1 MEEIL
6 GLIEKNGGVYALI
19 IIIAAACFEISPI
32 KINPVS
38 AFLKWLGRKLN
49 GELQGQL
56 DKLNEKL
63 QGQLDKLEGKFDQ
76 FAEDVDGNRVEQI
89 RWEILDFANSCR
101 HKRKHT
107 KDEFTHIL
115 QQHSKYEELIQK
127 RGIENGV
134 IDEEYKYIVE
144 LYNRCCHENSFL

>member
-19 IIIAAACFEISPI
+19 IIVAAACFEISPI

-38 AFLKWLGRKLN
+38 AFLKWLGRRLN
-49 GELQGQL
+49 GEIHG
-56 DKLNEKL
+56 KLES
-63 QGQLDKLEGKFDQ
+63 LEGKFDRL
-76 FAEDVDGNRVEQI
+76 AEDVDGNRVEQI

-115 QQHSKYEELIQK
+115 QQHSKYEELTQK

>member
-1 MEEIL
+1 MPPILIRWSVMEE
-6 GLIEKNGGVYALI
+6 LIKIIQFRGGFYALI
-19 IIIAAACFEISPI
+19 FVVAAACFEISPI

-38 AFLKWLGRKLN
+38 SFLKWLGRKLN

-56 DKLNEKL
+56 DRL
-63 QGQLDKLEGKFDQ
+63 
-76 FAEDVDGNRVEQI
+76 AEDVDINRVEQI

-115 QQHSKYEELIQK
+115 QQHSKYEELTQK

>member
-1 MEEIL
+1 MEE
-6 GLIEKNGGVYALI
+6 LIKIIQFRGGFYALI
-19 IIIAAACFEISPI
+19 FVATAACFEISPI

-38 AFLKWLGRKLN
+38 TFLKWLGRKLN

-56 DKLNEKL
+56 DRL
-63 QGQLDKLEGKFDQ
+63 
-76 FAEDVDGNRVEQI
+76 AEDVDINRVEQI
-89 RWEILDFANSCR
+89 RWEILNFANSCR

-115 QQHSKYEELIQK
+115 QQHSKYEALIQK
-127 RGIENGV
+127 KGIENGV

-144 LYNRCCHENSFL
+144 VYNRCCHENSFL

>member
-1 MEEIL
+1 M
-6 GLIEKNGGVYALI
+6 GLLDEFINIIQTKGGFYALLFI
-19 IIIAAACFEISPI
+19 SASILFEITPV

-38 AFLKWLGRKLN
+38 MFLKWLG
-49 GELQGQL
+49 Q
-56 DKLNEKL
+56 KLNEETRKSISN
-63 QGQLDKLEGKFDQ
+63 LEEK
-76 FAEDVDGNRVEQI
+76 VDLLWEESDETRVEQI

-115 QQHSKYEELIQK
+115 QQHVKYEELIKK
-127 RGIENGV
+127 RNIENGV

>member
-1 MEEIL
+1 MSLLDEFIN
-6 GLIEKNGGVYALI
+6 IIQTKGGFYALI
-19 IIIAAACFEISPI
+19 FISASILFEITPV

-38 AFLKWLGRKLN
+38 MFLKWLG
-49 GELQGQL
+49 E
-56 DKLNEKL
+56 KLNEETRKSISN
-63 QGQLDKLEGKFDQ
+63 LEEK
-76 FAEDVDGNRVEQI
+76 VDLLWEESDETRVEQI

-115 QQHSKYEELIQK
+115 QQHGKYEELIKK
-127 RGIENGV
+127 RNIENGV

>member
-1 MEEIL
+1 MPPILIRWSVMEE
-6 GLIEKNGGVYALI
+6 LIKIIQFRGGFYALI
-19 IIIAAACFEISPI
+19 FVAAAACFEISPI

-38 AFLKWLGRKLN
+38 SFLKWLGRKLN

-56 DKLNEKL
+56 DKL
-63 QGQLDKLEGKFDQ
+63 EGKFDRL
-76 FAEDVDGNRVEQI
+76 AEDVDGNRVEQI

-144 LYNRCCHENSFL
+144 VYNRCCHENSFL

>member
-1 MEEIL
+1 MLAFIFM
-6 GLIEKNGGVYALI
+6 V
-19 IIIAAACFEISPI
+19 AAACFEISPI
-32 KINPVS
+32 KVNPIS
-38 AFLKWLGRKLN
+38 SFLKWLGGKLN
-49 GELQGQL
+49 GELQGKL
-56 DKLNEKL
+56 DC
-63 QGQLDKLEGKFDQ
+63 LEEKFDK
-76 FAEDVDGNRVEQI
+76 FTEESDSNRVEQI

-115 QQHSKYEELIQK
+115 QQHTKYEELIKK
-127 RGIENGV
+127 RNMENGV

>member
-1 MEEIL
+1 MWCDMEEI
-6 GLIEKNGGVYALI
+6 IISVQKNGGLYAVFFI
-19 IIIAAACFEISPI
+19 VVAACFEIAPI

-38 AFLKWLGRKLN
+38 TFLKWLGRKLN
-49 GELQGQL
+49 GEIHG
-56 DKLNEKL
+56 KLES
-63 QGQLDKLEGKFDQ
+63 LEGKFDRL
-76 FAEDVDGNRVEQI
+76 AEDVDGNRVEQI

-115 QQHSKYEELIQK
+115 QQHTKYEELIKK
-127 RGIENGV
+127 RNMENGV